1 MYSYKRARNIL
12 KSMML
17 PIGDLYDLPTSEL
30 KFSDGGSYKIEAPTI
45 NTFAAAKKILLESF
59 KFSIKVDRITET
71 LGIFRHQKQE
81 IIDYV
86 SLCKDYGC
94 QLLMSIGPR
103 ASYDLSPTVHT
114 SAGKTVGYRLR
125 GQEQVVYALE
135 EILRAIDMGVNGFV
149 IYDEGFLY
157 MLHMLKQK
165 SKIPKNVHLKVSAHC
180 GQANPLSGL
189 LLQKIGANS
198 FNPVRDLSLPA
209 ISALRSVISIPL
221 DLHCDNP
228 ISSGGFIRNYEVP
241 EFIRIASPVY
251 LKIGNSVLPK
261 HGHFTTE
268 DDAILMVNQIKII
281 KEFIED
287 YSENISQSSCSEL
300 YESVIKTGEY
310 LNV

>member
-1 MYSYKRARNIL
+1 MKGMGELHLEIL
-12 KSMML
+12 
-17 PIGDLYDLPTSEL
+17 
-30 KFSDGGSYKIEAPTI
+30 
-45 NTFAAAKKILLESF
+45 
-59 KFSIKVDRITET
+59 VDRMKREFGVEANVGKPQVAYKETITAQAEAENKY
-71 LGIFRHQKQE
+71 IKQ
-81 IIDYV
+81 
-86 SLCKDYGC
+86 SGGKGQYGHVKITIKP
-94 QLLMSIGPR
+94 LE
-103 ASYDLSPTVHT
+103 
-114 SAGKTVGYRLR
+114 K
-125 GQEQVVYALE
+125 LE
-135 EILRAIDMGVNGFV
+135 EGA
-149 IYDEGFLY
+149 
-157 MLHMLKQK
+157 
-165 SKIPKNVHLKVSAHC
+165 KIPKNVHLKVSAHC

-300 YESVIKTGEY
+300 YESAIKTGEY